1 MVDGKTLD
9 SDKYTVKEGSTIVT
23 FKNAYLDALSV
34 GTYKITFVYDNG
46 SVDGTLYVVEAG
58 TQDDSQDDSDT
69 KTPTVKTGDNAQ
81 PGLWLA
87 LMGLS
92 CAALLV
98 GFVTHRKR
106 ARK

>member
-23 FKNAYLDALSV
+23 FKNAYLDILSV

-46 SVDGTLYVVEAG
+46 SVDGTLYVIEAG
-58 TQDDSQDDSDT
+58 TQDDSDT

-87 LMGLS
+87 LMGIS

-98 GFVTHRKR
+98 CFATRRKR